1 MAKLKFQPL
10 IPLFC
15 SILFAHATQAS
26 SLSSPEK
33 EITTY
38 IAQHQAEQLSLLE
51 TLVNINSGTQN
62 ISGVKRVGK
71 KLQKQFDQLGFKTQW
86 VEEPPTMHRAPT
98 LMASHQGTKG
108 KRLLLIGHLDTV
120 FSSDSPFQTYRRLG
134 DKAMGPGVVDDKGG
148 DVVILYAL
156 KALQA
161 SHSLDDMRITVVLTG
176 DEEESGKPAS
186 ISRKPL
192 FEAASRSDIA
202 LDFECANTR
211 DTASISRRGISN
223 WIIKAQGLDG
233 HSSTIFQ
240 PSIGYGANFEL
251 VRILNTMRTELSSE
265 QYITLNPGLLMGGT
279 RLSYERDDSGGRV
292 FGKENVIAHKAIATG
307 DLRYISQDQKQVIE
321 KKIVAI
327 VKQHLPETRA
337 SVRFTDGIPA
347 MSPTEQNLALLE
359 QYSDAS
365 RDLGYGAI
373 KSLDPIVRGAGDISY
388 IASMVS
394 ANLVGLGP
402 LGTDTHSVKETLDIP
417 ALTIQTQRAALLMYR
432 LSQ

>member
-1 MAKLKFQPL
+1 MHKHRFILFFL
-10 IPLFC
+10 LLWFIPL
-15 SILFAHATQAS
+15 SQAS

-51 TLVNINSGTQN
+51 ALVNINSGTQN

-71 KLQKQFDQLGFKTQW
+71 KLQKQFDQLGFKTRW

-98 LMASHQGTKG
+98 LMASHDGTKG

-202 LDFECANTR
+202 LDFECANTS

-223 WIIKAQGLDG
+223 WIIEAQGLDG

-251 VRILNTMRTELSSE
+251 IRILNTMRTELSSE

-292 FGKENVIAHKAIATG
+292 FGNENVIAHKAIATG

-327 VKQHLPETRA
+327 VNQHLPKTSA
-337 SVRFTDGIPA
+337 FVHFTDGIPA
-347 MSPTEQNLALLE
+347 MSPTEKNLALLE
-359 QYSDAS
+359 QYSEAS

-373 KSLDPIVRGAGDISY
+373 KPLDPIVRGAGDISF